1 MNLMADLQAVAGR
14 WAEEHGRRNP
24 SVTLKTLGARTVRD
38 VKLFPRIEAGR
49 PITVPIFEKVAGYL
63 GKPENWP
70 AEVIPEDAANRLAL
84 LGVEVPGFAVVIER
98 ARIERQLVVRS

>member
-49 PITVPIFEKVAGYL
+49 PITVPIFEKVVTYL
-63 GKPENWP
+63 AKPQNWP
-70 AEVIPEDAANRLAL
+70 AESIPGEAMDRLAL
-84 LGVEVPGFAVVIER
+84 LGADVAGCSVVIER
-98 ARIERQLVVRS
+98 EYVERKLVVRA